1 MNFKSQIATN
11 INQSWKLL
19 NLGLKPCTADM
30 YLEKS
35 KTPEYGEYHLHTI
48 CEGID
53 PEHWFSVRMN
63 RDITPSWSL
72 DRLLEIMPNHID
84 NYVLMYNRD
93 YHSLTS
99 DSVYIAYD
107 SLHIPGEYMHKIDS
121 CNNSYESCI
130 EMIEWL
136 IHNNHL
142 NKEYLKERL

>member
-1 MNFKSQIATN
+1 MDFKSQIGTN
-11 INQSWKLL
+11 IRQSLKLL
-19 NLGLKPCTADM
+19 SMGLKPYTADL

-35 KTPEYGEYHLHTI
+35 KTPEFGEYHLHTI

-63 RDITPSWSL
+63 RDIIPSWSL

-136 IHNNHL
+136 IENNHL

>member
-63 RDITPSWSL
+63 RDITPAWSL
-72 DRLLEIMPNHID
+72 DRLLELIPKSIKQRHRPNAD
-84 NYVLMYNRD
+84 FDM
-93 YHSLTS
+93 HS
-99 DSVYIAYD
+99 DGQYWFI
-107 SLHIPGEYMHKIDS
+107 
-121 CNNSYESCI
+121 SYEELGYDVKHQEMRHKSFDAVIC
-130 EMIEWL
+130 MIEWL